1 MKKFLYGALL
11 MLIATTAYA
20 ADIQLKS
27 PQTSGGM
34 PLMDAIKNRRAD
46 RMIDNQMISDQDLS
60 NLLWVTWG
68 ISSDDGKRVV
78 PTARNLQDIELYVL
92 LASGIY
98 IYDAQQNLLKQI
110 SDKDLRGI
118 VGKEQEYAINAPIH
132 LLFVTKDKKFGS
144 MHAGSMYQNASLYC
158 ASSNLACVVRGAYDK
173 TEINNALNLSEDK
186 EVVITFAVGYK
197 KK

>member
-1 MKKFLYGALL
+1 MKKIVFGVLF
-11 MLIATTAYA
+11 MLIATTTYA

-34 PLMDAIKNRRAD
+34 PLMDAIKNRRAE
-46 RMIDNQMISDQDLS
+46 RMIDTKMLSEQDLS

-78 PTARNLQDIELYVL
+78 PTARNLQDMELYVL
-92 LASGIY
+92 LSSGVY
-98 IYDAQQNLLKQI
+98 IYDAHQNLLKQI
-110 SDKDLRGI
+110 DSKDLRGI
-118 VGKEQEYAINAPIH
+118 IGKEQEYAAVAPMH
-132 LLFVTKDKKFGS
+132 LLFVSKDKKFGD

-158 ASSNLACVVRGAYDK
+158 TANNLACVVRGAYDRE
-173 TEINNALNLSEDK
+173 EIKKALNLEENK
-186 EVVITFAVGYK
+186 EVVISFAVGYK